1 MNRVEALQVMQA
13 TEAQRTVGDNWREI
27 IDPSFYTKAG
37 WPNHFVNSLVREH
50 EIDGKK
56 VSGVWH
62 AEFLEALCESMEV
75 DQDQYKS
82 KEGAYSQCKAMA
94 LAVWLAFYEEEEK
107 RGKE

>member
-27 IDPSFYTKAG
+27 IDPSFYTKA
-37 WPNHFVNSLVREH
+37 
-50 EIDGKK
+50 
-56 VSGVWH
+56 
-62 AEFLEALCESMEV
+62 EFLEALCESMEV
-75 DQDQYKS
+75 DQNQYKS